1 MTHLITATS
10 GRWAPDTIRRP
21 HEWTAAA
28 LCRSAGAD
36 PEMWFSDPG
45 DAREEAV
52 AACAVCPVRRPCLEV
67 ALAVTEA
74 SPDTSGG
81 RNTGGAGRRRDGR
94 RQPVSNA
101 RQHRAPHTRYGAGK
115 ESDAIR
121 SRRAQPWPARTSQAR
136 RAQPGASRGG

>member
-67 ALAVTEA
+67 ALAVEA
-74 SPDTSGG
+74 
-81 RNTGGAGRRRDGR
+81 GAGPSDRYGVYGGLTGYQRWAEYRRRREEG
-94 RQPVSNA
+94 
-101 RQHRAPHTRYGAGK
+101 
-115 ESDAIR
+115 
-121 SRRAQPWPARTSQAR
+121 
-136 RAQPGASRGG
+136 